1 MAYQEIKV
9 QTENWKRNLQQ
20 QTRTSIPAHLQAE
33 MVTMALE
40 EFQITSEICLT
51 FELFTY
57 EIKTSEE
64 VFLPTQG
71 EMQIQ

>member
-1 MAYQEIKV
+1 
-9 QTENWKRNLQQ
+9 
-20 QTRTSIPAHLQAE
+20 
-33 MVTMALE
+33 MVTVALE